1 MNYPLTLSF
10 KIVALAPQIY
20 ITDASGETI
29 CYVKQKLFKFKE
41 QAEVFQ
47 DKSRSN
53 KIANI
58 QANKVLDW
66 SARYTFRDAAGN
78 ESGSVG
84 RRGMRSLWKAHYDVF
99 NPGDDVSDFSIQ
111 EENPWSKVVDSVLGG
126 IPILGFF
133 TGYLVHP
140 SYLAARADGTP
151 AMRLTKQP
159 AFWEGRFSI
168 ERLTDLSPR
177 EEMNLLLSFIMLNL
191 LERRRG

>member
-10 KIVALAPQIY
+10 KVVALAPQIY
-20 ITDASGETI
+20 ITDASGQTI

-41 QAEVFQ
+41 QVEVFQ
-47 DKSRSN
+47 DKSRAN
-53 KIANI
+53 KIAHI

-66 SARYTFRDAAGN
+66 SARYTFCDSAGN
-78 ESGSVG
+78 ETGSVG
-84 RRGMRSLWKAHYDVF
+84 RQGMRSMWKAHYDVF

-111 EENPWSKVVDSVLGG
+111 EENPWSKIADSIFGG
-126 IPILGFF
+126 IPIVGFF
-133 TGYLVHP
+133 TGYFIHP
-140 SYLAARADGTP
+140 SYLASRADGTP

-168 ERLTDLSPR
+168 EKLTDLSPH

>member
-1 MNYPLTLSF
+1 LNYPLTLSF
-10 KIVALAPQIY
+10 KVVALAPQIY
-20 ITDASGETI
+20 ITDASGQTI

-41 QAEVFQ
+41 QVEVFQ
-47 DKSRSN
+47 DKSRAN
-53 KIANI
+53 KIAHI

-66 SARYTFRDAAGN
+66 SARYIFCDSAGN
-78 ESGSVG
+78 ETGSVG
-84 RRGMRSLWKAHYDVF
+84 RQGMRSMWKAHYDVF

-111 EENPWSKVVDSVLGG
+111 EENPWSKIADSIFGG
-126 IPILGFF
+126 IPIVGFF
-133 TGYLVHP
+133 TGYFIHP
-140 SYLAARADGTP
+140 SYLASRADGTP

-168 ERLTDLSPR
+168 EKLTDLSPH